1 MKPAALPQALTAKET
16 HLKLR
21 ICFPATLRGAA
32 CLLAAPARHIPA
44 GSLMPVEGE
53 GEKGSYSRFTNETPR
68 QLAPQRTFICPS
80 GLNELLSPLLKLAWK
95 LSSFLDTNDSLETSS
110 PTSLFILSKE
120 RNEFSGSISFLDL
133 SLHSQSQRWKKQSE
147 GKNKGVLA
155 TAARFCSHKQPSQ
168 VLST

>member
-1 MKPAALPQALTAKET
+1 MKPDALPQALTAKET
-16 HLKLR
+16 HLKLQ
-21 ICFPATLRGAA
+21 ICFPATLCCAA

-44 GSLMPVEGE
+44 SSLMPMEEE
-53 GEKGSYSRFTNETPR
+53 GEKGSYSHFTNETPW
-68 QLAPQRTFICPS
+68 QLALQRTFICPS
-80 GLNELLSPLLKLAWK
+80 GLNEPQSPLLKLVWK

-147 GKNKGVLA
+147 GKNKDVLA

-168 VLST
+168 ALST